1 MSLEKWTEEAWTTQ
15 EGDERVR
22 RGGETARY
30 LPKEV
35 WEKLRPRRKKD
46 RRDKE
51 AHGLVYLRIR

>member
-35 WEKLRPRRKKD
+35 WEK
-46 RRDKE
+46 
-51 AHGLVYLRIR
+51 